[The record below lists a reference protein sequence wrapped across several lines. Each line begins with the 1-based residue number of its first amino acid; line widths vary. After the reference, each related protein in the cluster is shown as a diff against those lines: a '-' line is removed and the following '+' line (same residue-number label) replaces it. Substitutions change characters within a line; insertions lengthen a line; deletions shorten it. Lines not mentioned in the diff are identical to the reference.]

1 MLKSYEC
8 VLIFTPVLTAEEVEK
23 VVGDYQELIK
33 SQGGEIVHTDF
44 WGLKTLA
51 YPIKKKTTGFYLIL
65 EYSAPATSIAKLE
78 VYYKRD
84 ERILRFLTVQLD
96 KFAVEYN
103 EKKRKGL
110 IGKGIKNK
118 PVSAESARAS
128 KAATVA
134 DDLIIIDELQNTEE
148 D

>member
-1 MLKSYEC
+1 M
-8 VLIFTPVLTAEEVEK
+8 LIFTPVLTTEEVEK

-33 SQGGEIVHTDF
+33 TQGGEIVHVDF
-44 WGLKTLA
+44 WGLKSLA

-65 EYSAPATSIAKLE
+65 EYSAPAESISKLE
-78 VYYKRD
+78 VFYKRD

-103 EKKRKGL
+103 DKKRKGL

-118 PVSAESARAS
+118 PMATPATQGAKSAVST
-128 KAATVA
+128 AAF
-134 DDLIIIDELQNTEE
+134 DDDDFNAIDELQNTEE

>member
-44 WGLKTLA
+44 WGLKSLA
-51 YPIKKKTTGFYLIL
+51 YPINKKTTGFYLVL
-65 EYSAPATSIAKLE
+65 EYSAPAASTTKLE
-78 VYYKRD
+78 IYYKRD

-96 KFAVEYN
+96 KFAVDYN

-118 PVSAESARAS
+118 PVSTP
-128 KAATVA
+128 KAQVGKTAPAVA
-134 DDLIIIDELQNTEE
+134 VDLVIDELQNTEE
-148 D
+148 E